1 MSLIDAFAEYWTDVR
16 SISKYFR
23 RIGLVIH
30 MEEIL
35 CCWQMHWNWMYHD
48 SNPSTRAIWTNNR
61 LFVWCFSPRRGC
73 MPEWDLLTV
82 SVGLLAFLV
91 PGENWPEVT
100 SFLFF
105 CYQVMNKL
113 VLRSTLGPRSIFCC
127 WLLTVDCFSEWKW
140 TGKMPS
146 RRFEPWQM
154 KHVHGWMNRPPER
167 NAEEHLHSFLPFV
180 NICTYI

>member
-1 MSLIDAFAEYWTDVR
+1 MSLIDAFAEYWTDVG

-23 RIGLVIH
+23 RIGLVVH

-35 CCWQMHWNWMYHD
+35 CYWQMHWNWMYHD

-82 SVGLLAFLV
+82 SVGLPAFLV

-113 VLRSTLGPRSIFCC
+113 ALLSTLGPRSIFCC
-127 WLLTVDCFSEWKW
+127 WLLIVLVNGNELAKCHPEDLSPGKWNVCMGGW
-140 TGKMPS
+140 TGPL
-146 RRFEPWQM
+146 REM
-154 KHVHGWMNRPPER
+154 KRSICI
-167 NAEEHLHSFLPFV
+167 ASCHL
-180 NICTYI
+180 